1 MVRVSLPSALVAVGI
16 ALLLLSAVPVGNGVD
31 TDYVHQVNPA
41 ENGTLAHGI
50 AYDERDVLP
59 YEDLSA
65 PAQRAVARGA
75 ADSPYVVENASAT
88 APEFRYTS
96 DHVSLNE
103 GLYAVRYDGTVYT
116 VRTERR
122 SEALNL
128 AALAVGLVFSAI
140 RPLGLL
146 FIAAGLA
153 IAGLRRYRG

>member
-16 ALLLLSAVPVGNGVD
+16 ALLLFSAVPVGNGVD
-31 TDYVHQVNPA
+31 TDYVHRVEPA

-50 AYDERDVLP
+50 AYDDRDVLP

-75 ADSPYVVENASAT
+75 ADSPYVVDTPSAT

-96 DHVSLNE
+96 DNIGLNE
-103 GLYAVRYDGTVYT
+103 GLYAVRYDGTVYA
-116 VRTERR
+116 VHTERR

-128 AALAVGLVFSAI
+128 PALVVGLAFSTV

-146 FIAAGLA
+146 FVAAGLTV
-153 IAGLRRYRG
+153 AGLRRYRG